1 MCIVSIVCFFRYG
14 NKTLLQT
21 FPDIKIHAYNTHS
34 PVSVKIQHTVLYLSY
49 AKREVNS
56 CCKKTTVT
64 ITSQVRV
71 RGLCNQHPILV
82 TDFYLTISPTYVSNW
97 LSLKKK
103 QAAKNQYVTFTRI
116 MSNGYECHKH
126 GSTLLT
132 EPISNEDNIIVS
144 KWVKLK
150 YIHISQEI
158 IYLLWEGPRGFSSF
172 SS

>member
-1 MCIVSIVCFFRYG
+1 M
-14 NKTLLQT
+14 QT
-21 FPDIKIHAYNTHS
+21 SPDIKIHAYNTHS

-49 AKREVNS
+49 TKREVNS

-82 TDFYLTISPTYVSNW
+82 TDFYLTDYFTHLCFKLII

-103 QAAKNQYVTFTRI
+103 QATKNQYVTFTRI
-116 MSNGYECHKH
+116 MSNGHEYHKH

-132 EPISNEDNIIVS
+132 EPISDENNIIVL
-144 KWVKLK
+144 KRVKLK

-158 IYLLWEGPRGFSSF
+158 TYLLWEGPRGFSSF